1 MAASETQ
8 VLEAGVPTATL
19 NPERLSLF
27 QKVADKVSYA
37 MGTPTN
43 ILIWLLAVG
52 TWIALGPYI
61 AGHSFLPGWFT
72 SNSFNFPLNT
82 VTTIAE
88 LYIGFLVG
96 ASSNRSERNLEATL
110 GRIGSQEKQIAD
122 VEDKLAAAL
131 ELNTQLTREVHE
143 LTRLIHEKVYAS

>member
-1 MAASETQ
+1 MARDSE
-8 VLEAGVPTATL
+8 VMDP
-19 NPERLSLF
+19 PERLSLF
-27 QKVADKVSYA
+27 QRIADRVSYA

-43 ILIWLLAVG
+43 IIIWLLAVG
-52 TWIALGPYI
+52 TWIAFGPYI
-61 AGHSFLPGWFT
+61 AGHNFLPAWFT

-110 GRIGSQEKQIAD
+110 AGIGSQERQIKD
-122 VEDKLAAAL
+122 VEEKLAAAL
-131 ELNTQLTREVHE
+131 ELNTQLTQEVHE
-143 LTRLIHEKVYAS
+143 LTRLIHEKVCAS

>member
-1 MAASETQ
+1 MSTTVAARQ
-8 VLEAGVPTATL
+8 PTF
-19 NPERLSLF
+19 F
-27 QKVADKVSYA
+27 QRIADKVSYA

-43 ILIWLLAVG
+43 IIIWLLAVG
-52 TWIALGPYI
+52 TWIALGPFTS
-61 AGHSFLPGWFT
+61 GHRFLPDWFT

-96 ASSNRSERNLEATL
+96 ASSNRSERNIESTLALIAT
-110 GRIGSQEKQIAD
+110 QEKQIKD

-131 ELNTQLTREVHE
+131 EINTQLTREVHE
-143 LTRLIHEKVYAS
+143 LTRIIHGKVAGS

>member
-1 MAASETQ
+1 MAVTES
-8 VLEAGVPTATL
+8 
-19 NPERLSLF
+19 PERLSMF
-27 QKVADKVSYA
+27 QRIADRVSYA

-43 ILIWLLAVG
+43 IIIWLLAVG
-52 TWIALGPYI
+52 TWIAFGPYI
-61 AGHSFLPGWFT
+61 AGHNFLPDWFT

-110 GRIGSQEKQIAD
+110 ARIGAQEKQIED

-131 ELNTQLTREVHE
+131 ELNTQLTKEVHE
-143 LTRLIHEKVYAS
+143 LTRLIHERVTAS

>member
-1 MAASETQ
+1 MSTAVRPAP
-8 VLEAGVPTATL
+8 PTFFQ
-19 NPERLSLF
+19 RL
-27 QKVADKVSYA
+27 ADRVSYA

-43 ILIWLLAVG
+43 IIFWLLAVG
-52 TWIALGPYI
+52 TWIALGPTI
-61 AGHSFLPGWFT
+61 AQHRFLPDWFT

-96 ASSNRSERNLEATL
+96 ASSNRSERNIENTL
-110 GRIGSQEKQIAD
+110 ARIVSQEKQIKD

-131 ELNTQLTREVHE
+131 ELNTQLTKEVHE
-143 LTRLIHEKVYAS
+143 LTQIIHGKVVGS

>member
-1 MAASETQ
+1 MAQHTK
-8 VLEAGVPTATL
+8 VLDPAGPRATS

-27 QKVADKVSYA
+27 QRVADRVSYL
-37 MGTPTN
+37 MGTPGN
-43 ILIWLLAVG
+43 IILWVVAVG
-52 TWIALGPYI
+52 TWIALGPEI
-61 AGHSFLPGWFT
+61 AKSSFLPDWFT

-110 GRIGSQEKQIAD
+110 GRIGAQEKQIED
-122 VEDKLAAAL
+122 VEAKLARSL
-131 ELNTQLTREVHE
+131 ELNTQLTKEIHE
-143 LTRLIHEKVYAS
+143 LTKLIHERVSATA

>member
-1 MAASETQ
+1 M
-8 VLEAGVPTATL
+8 TATDRQ
-19 NPERLSLF
+19 ETLSPF
-27 QKVADKVSYA
+27 QKLADRVSYA

-43 ILIWLLAVG
+43 IIIWLVAVG

-61 AGHSFLPGWFT
+61 AGHSFLPSWFT

-96 ASSNRSERNLEATL
+96 ASSNRSERNLENTL
-110 GRIGSQEKQIAD
+110 ARIIAQEKQIED
-122 VEDKLAAAL
+122 VEDKLATAL
-131 ELNTQLTREVHE
+131 QLNTQLTQEVHE
-143 LTRLIHEKVYAS
+143 LTRLIHEKVYAT